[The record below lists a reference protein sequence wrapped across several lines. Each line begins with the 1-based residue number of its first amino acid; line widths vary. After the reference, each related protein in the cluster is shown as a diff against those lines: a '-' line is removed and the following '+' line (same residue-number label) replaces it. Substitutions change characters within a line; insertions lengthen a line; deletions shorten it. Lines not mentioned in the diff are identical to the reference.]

1 MLKLL
6 KYSLLDILKS
16 RFAILYTLFMA
27 LVAISIY
34 QVSEDLNKV
43 SLSLLNI
50 MLMIVPLISAVFA
63 TTHFFNNLEFTE
75 LMLAQPV
82 KRRDVFMSQV
92 LAVII
97 MLSSALLLGLGL
109 PMLLW
114 GADDSIIT
122 LLGTGVILSAVFAGL
137 AFLASVLTRDKAKA
151 IGISLSFWIYFSLI
165 YDGLVLY
172 LIYSFSDYPIEKTT
186 LGLIFFNPVDLGRIL
201 MLMQLDISALMGYTG
216 AFFQNFFGSIKGMA
230 LSLAT
235 LAIWILWPIFVANRI
250 FKQKDF

>member
-97 MLSSALLLGLGL
+97 MLSSALLIGLGL

-122 LLGTGVILSAVFAGL
+122 LLGTGVILSTVFAGL

-172 LIYSFSDYPIEKTT
+172 LIYSLSDYPIEKTT

-216 AFFQNFFGSIKGMA
+216 AFFQSFFGSFKGIA
-230 LSLAT
+230 LSLGV
-235 LAIWILWPIFVANRI
+235 LVVWIVWPIALAQQI